1 MSEHESHEQ
10 RHARASEVF
19 SRFVPGVEPE
29 RVARSFT
36 NRLGALGSFAFDVVG
51 HMWSR
56 PELSRRD
63 RSLMIISVLAAQGRD
78 EELEGHTTIGLQHGL
93 TRSEIEEINLHVA
106 AYAGFPAAMAANRY
120 MDAAFKKAGGV
131 TDLPRR
137 TSVEPKSDEQR
148 EIDGSDIL
156 RTLTSGLMGADP
168 TADAAALEARLGDIG
183 AIAHRWAFGEI
194 WSRPELSRRD
204 RSLVVISILVAIQA
218 LDELKIHVRGG
229 LHHGLTRVEIDEVVT
244 HLSLYCGIPRA
255 LDAQRAVK
263 AAYAAIDDAAA
274 TA

>member
-1 MSEHESHEQ
+1 MIEHETFEQ

-29 RVARSFT
+29 RVARSFST
-36 NRLGALGSFAFDVVG
+36 RLGALGLFAFDVVG

-78 EELEGHTTIGLQHGL
+78 EELEGHTKIGLQHGL
-93 TRSEIEEINLHVA
+93 TRTEIEEINLHVA

-120 MDAAFKKAGGV
+120 MDAAFKQFEGLAE
-131 TDLPRR
+131 LPRR
-137 TSVEPKSDEQR
+137 QGVAPKSDEER
-148 EIDGSDIL
+148 ERDGSDIL
-156 RTLTSGLMGADP
+156 RTLTNGAMGADP
-168 TADAAALEARLGDIG
+168 AADADVLHARLGAIG

-204 RSLVVISILVAIQA
+204 RSLAVVSILVAIQA
-218 LDELKIHVRGG
+218 LDELKLHVRAG
-229 LHHGLTRVEIDEVVT
+229 LNHGLTRVEIDEIVT

-255 LDAQRAVK
+255 LDAQRAVN
-263 AAYAAIDDAAA
+263 ATYAAIDEAAPKS
-274 TA
+274 